1 MTTQDAAK
9 RLKLSAKT
17 VAGHCKAGRIEAV
30 LEGGRWKITARA
42 VADFKRSGACKS
54 VGNPNF
60 GK

>member
-9 RLKLSAKT
+9 RLNLSAKT

-30 LEGGRWKITARA
+30 LEGGRWKITAKA
-42 VADFKRSGACKS
+42 VADFKREGYKS

>member
-1 MTTQDAAK
+1 MTTQDVAK

-42 VADFKRSGACKS
+42 CDDFKRGEGYKT